1 MKQKL
6 EKTTK
11 LLPWYL
17 GLSDDLIFF
26 AIINTIW
33 LIEIKHFSI
42 TQVTMLTTVSN
53 LFYLLFQIP
62 ILKIIQKIGNVKS
75 VQLGTFLLLL
85 SSILLTVMNQYIWFM
100 IATILYELS
109 FVFKNMGDVLLR
121 NNLHYLDQSK
131 EFLILKTKANT
142 IYAVAT
148 AFVALFCGF
157 IFKLNVSLPMILGT
171 SICLLTFIMTLFLQ
185 ECIKEESH
193 ISLTEK
199 PTGKKLPQKVTLA
212 FLILVLYG
220 IFYGIVVIGQRNAQT
235 LIQFQLKETLD
246 FEQVTTIMGIII
258 FLSRICRITSNFLFL
273 KLYNVYKNKV
283 ITILSAELFASF
295 FFLLLGYYLDVSL
308 FFKIILMTIGF
319 SFILEVRSPI
329 KTYMQ
334 NLILEEFKQHYHQS
348 MITYLEFCRKIGT
361 VLFGAFI
368 SYLLSKNT
376 IDISIIALLVGSFFI
391 LLSSYSLRAC
401 INNPQKK

>member
-62 ILKIIQKIGNVKS
+62 ILKMIQKIGNVKS

-85 SSILLTVMNQYIWFM
+85 SSVLLTVMNQYIWFM

-185 ECIKEESH
+185 EGIKEEPH
-193 ISLTEK
+193 TPLEEK
-199 PTGKKLPQKVTLA
+199 PTEKKLPQKAILA

-220 IFYGIVVIGQRNAQT
+220 TFYGIVVIGQRNAQT
-235 LIQFQLKETLD
+235 LIQFQLKETLN

-308 FFKIILMTIGF
+308 FFKIVLMTIGF